1 MQHVT
6 TRDSQELL
14 KHVSHCHRPCLAQEF
29 AFCGSQAI
37 MLLFK
42 AWFAVSKAKE
52 NVQVLGVRLPGAGP
66 QGRPS
71 CVD

>member
-1 MQHVT
+1 MYLIVT
-6 TRDSQELL
+6 DPAWPKSL
-14 KHVSHCHRPCLAQEF
+14 HSA
-29 AFCGSQAI
+29 GSQAI

-42 AWFAVSKAKE
+42 AWFAVTKAKE